1 MMSWQRTAFLKAA
14 GEAMM
19 TSVRVARLWGWMP
32 GAAAFGLLI
41 GSSAALAAPFCLQTL
56 TVPPQCMYYDANL
69 CRNDAAKQG
78 GWCSPNPGSTLAG
91 TGSGQYCVVTSQG
104 ASTCAFLDR
113 VTCDSEAARQH
124 GVCYHD
130 EARATGAPDPYAAS
144 GGPYA
149 PAPTP

>member
-1 MMSWQRTAFLKAA
+1 
-14 GEAMM
+14 
-19 TSVRVARLWGWMP
+19 
-32 GAAAFGLLI
+32 LI

-78 GWCSPNPGSTLAG
+78 GWCSPNPGSTLTG

>member
-1 MMSWQRTAFLKAA
+1 
-14 GEAMM
+14 MM

-56 TVPPQCMYYDANL
+56 TVPPQCMSYDANL

-91 TGSGQYCVVTSQG
+91 TGSGQDRVVTSQG

-113 VTCDSEAARQH
+113 VTCDFEAARQH